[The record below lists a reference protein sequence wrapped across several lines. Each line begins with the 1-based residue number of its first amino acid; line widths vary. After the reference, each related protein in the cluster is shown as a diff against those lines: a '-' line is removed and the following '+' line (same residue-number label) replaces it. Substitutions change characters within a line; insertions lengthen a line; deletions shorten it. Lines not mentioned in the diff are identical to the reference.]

1 MRSRRHLPRQV
12 GHMSR
17 GYLYLQMPQTRGA
30 LNAAIK
36 KTTSPVALTL
46 HRTPNHN
53 QKHKIHSTII
63 MQRAAVKNKKLVA
76 QTTSTRTHKIC
87 KMCASQ
93 PAEVGTLHSSDSQQL
108 VSIKIKPS
116 TASASSNS
124 ESKSKSNPL
133 HLFLHAAGKLWVCLE
148 SRQQTAKVTSHCT
161 LRFLTR
167 LPPDSMSHGRKGWC
181 TEFLRP
187 TDIYIY
193 MYRMN
198 VWDWLALLFQYSEGA
213 AIKNSSLPWKR

>member
-1 MRSRRHLPRQV
+1 
-12 GHMSR
+12 
-17 GYLYLQMPQTRGA
+17 
-30 LNAAIK
+30 
-36 KTTSPVALTL
+36 
-46 HRTPNHN
+46 
-53 QKHKIHSTII
+53 

-76 QTTSTRTHKIC
+76 QTTSTRTHEIC

-198 VWDWLALLFQYSEGA
+198 VWDWLALLFQYSEGGSNKKFISA
-213 AIKNSSLPWKR
+213 MKTVESRANQGLNLL